1 MLFRSTALGWNW
13 SYLYSQFNW
22 SFLEQTCPFIISK
35 NFYLYK
41 EKNEQNYYNQPAQ
54 LPFAHSEKL
63 KTAGKFTTV
72 HTSSTIALSKLL
84 YFWMTACP
92 MLSSMKLKQEKKS
105 VDWKIQPL
113 TRAAFK
119 LNLSFSFVFLKLK
132 AVLTRKVQFTYLCQY
147 VICKEN
153 ITDIMLG
160 MKLTYDQ
167 YQTCNFIKLTESNDV
182 TWVTTNKTRV
192 EIKWC
197 FTPRQ
202 SDDTHNMISSLTSH
216 HTARYEIWKKGY
228 GIQHQ

>member
-1 MLFRSTALGWNW
+1 M
-13 SYLYSQFNW
+13 
-22 SFLEQTCPFIISK
+22 
-35 NFYLYK
+35 
-41 EKNEQNYYNQPAQ
+41 
-54 LPFAHSEKL
+54 
-63 KTAGKFTTV
+63 
-72 HTSSTIALSKLL
+72 
-84 YFWMTACP
+84 
-92 MLSSMKLKQEKKS
+92 
-105 VDWKIQPL
+105 DWKIQPL

-119 LNLSFSFVFLKLK
+119 LNLSFSFIFFKLK
-132 AVLTRKVQFTYLCQY
+132 AVLTRKVQFIYLCQY

-202 SDDTHNMISSLTSH
+202 SDDTHNMMSSLTSH
-216 HTARYEIWKKGY
+216 HTITDSKVWNLNNVTGY
-228 GIQHQ
+228 NIDNNTRPALGDSWFGSHVVEV